1 MYSATLA
8 QLRKGKINMLWF
20 CDTFIFRRTLME
32 CSKGN
37 SPSQSRW
44 GKVKSFFSFFIPLVS
59 WWTYIPEFINRTPLS
74 GYNAKFQWK
83 TAVFGIEIGVWVKH
97 HFVSTFGS
105 NTTRELPGRLPEGIT
120 AHGHWPAH
128 AIFHALLLLPQ
139 ASGTQTPQTNS
150 KPHLSAEGSLLKTY
164 QSSLFGFVLCHHLQ
178 QKNWTGFGTK
188 TSQQ

>member
-97 HFVSTFGS
+97 HFVSTFDS
-105 NTTRELPGRLPEGIT
+105 NTTRELPSRLPEGIT

-128 AIFHALLLLPQ
+128 AIFHALLLPHKPLVLKHHRQIPNPTSPQ
-139 ASGTQTPQTNS
+139 KG
-150 KPHLSAEGSLLKTY
+150 
-164 QSSLFGFVLCHHLQ
+164 LC
-178 QKNWTGFGTK
+178 
-188 TSQQ
+188 